1 MQSFDFNR
9 REWSGFKDVE
19 MAVFRNDVFCIGNNG
34 TINELVVIRVGS
46 DEVKLVMRI
55 NPNDIVGPQNGFYGN
70 VCS

>member
-46 DEVKLVMRI
+46 DEVKLIMCI
-55 NPNDIVGPQNGFYGN
+55 NSNDIAGPQNGFYGN